1 MIEEKEM
8 ENKQLILIPKVEEYI
23 EYMLNIIVKLPRT
36 EKFSIGSEYKLSMY
50 QMLKSL
56 LYLNKMNRTQRKE
69 ESLHVINKIDT
80 DLNCQ
85 RIYLRI
91 MKKQKWIDIKK
102 FDIIMQKIYE
112 MGKIIGGLT
121 KFYAKNN

>member
-91 MKKQKWIDIKK
+91 MKKQKWIDIRK